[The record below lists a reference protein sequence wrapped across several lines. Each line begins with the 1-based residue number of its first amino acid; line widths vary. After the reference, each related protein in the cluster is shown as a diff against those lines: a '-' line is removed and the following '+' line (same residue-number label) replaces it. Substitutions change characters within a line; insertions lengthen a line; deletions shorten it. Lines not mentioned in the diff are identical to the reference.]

1 MTAGSVT
8 QIPVSEVA
16 ALVDAGA
23 AFIDVREHQET
34 AAGSAPGVLL
44 MPMQAFRL
52 DQVPADVPL
61 VFICR
66 SGRRSDAV
74 AHALAEHGYTTYNV
88 IGGMGAW
95 AAAGLPVV
103 AENGAPGMVI

>member
-1 MTAGSVT
+1 MAAGSVT

-52 DQVPADVPL
+52 DQVPADVAL
-61 VFICR
+61 VFVCR

-74 AHALAEHGYTTYNV
+74 AHALAERGYTTYNV

-103 AENGAPGMVI
+103 AENGSPGMVI

>member
-1 MTAGSVT
+1 MSQGSVT
-8 QIPVSEVA
+8 QIPATDVA
-16 ALVDAGA
+16 ALVAAGA

-34 AAGSAPGVLL
+34 AAGRAPDVLL

-61 VFICR
+61 VLICR

-74 AHALAEHGYTTYNV
+74 AHALAERGYTAYNV
-88 IGGMGAW
+88 VGGMGAW

-103 AENGAPGMVI
+103 AEDGTPGMVI